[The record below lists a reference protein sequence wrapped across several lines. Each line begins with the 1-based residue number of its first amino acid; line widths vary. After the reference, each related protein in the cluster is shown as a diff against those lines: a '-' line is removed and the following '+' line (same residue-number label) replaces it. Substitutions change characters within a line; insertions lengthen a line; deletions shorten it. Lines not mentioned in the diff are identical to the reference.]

1 MSARIL
7 LLEDDESLKLILSR
21 ALGSAGYQ
29 VRATASPDTA
39 LNWIRNGEG
48 DLLLADVL
56 LDGSNFL
63 ENLGLVA
70 RLRPQMPVI
79 VMSAQATASTAI
91 NAAKGGVFEY
101 LPKPFDLDDMIAAV
115 GAALGDE
122 AKTGRSKA
130 ADEPTG
136 FIGQSAA
143 MQSAFKAIARAA
155 TSQAHV
161 MIMGEPGVGKR
172 QAAEALLRARGIS
185 ADDAVVVTPSN
196 TATEV
201 FGSTKAARQV
211 VWLRLEEWNAE
222 QQRAARDALDAGIG
236 RVIATASHSPDAG
249 LDTRLVARLSECV
262 IAVPPL
268 RERRSDIPALCE
280 AFLAQFAR
288 RDKQDRVRLSKDAVQ
303 YLQGS
308 AWTGNVVELRSV
320 LSRLSLATRGRVA
333 GLDDVL
339 VAFSADAG
347 DSREDLDVHAN
358 AIAALSLSRKNARNV
373 AIDAVDRALFSQA
386 LDRCGGNR
394 SRAAEILGLNRNTL
408 ARRLAELEGDP
419 DDM

>member
-161 MIMGEPGVGKR
+161 MIIGEPGVGKR

>member
-1 MSARIL
+1 MTARIL

-56 LDGSNFL
+56 LDGTNFL
-63 ENLGLVA
+63 ENLGLVS

-91 NAAKGGVFEY
+91 DAAKGGVFEY
-101 LPKPFDLDDMIAAV
+101 LPKPFDLDDMISAV
-115 GAALGDE
+115 GAALGDV
-122 AKTGRSKA
+122 AKTGRSRMT
-130 ADEPTG
+130 DEPTG
-136 FIGQSAA
+136 FIGQSSA
-143 MQSAFKAIARAA
+143 MQSSFKAIARAA

-161 MIMGEPGVGKR
+161 MITGEPGVGKR

-185 ADDAVVVTPSN
+185 ADDAIVVTPSN
-196 TATEV
+196 TATEI
-201 FGSTKAARQV
+201 FGSTQAARQV

-236 RVIATASHSPDAG
+236 RVIATASHSPEAA

-262 IAVPPL
+262 ITVPPL

-280 AFLAQFAR
+280 AFLGQFAR
-288 RDKQDRVRLSKDAVQ
+288 RDKQDVVRLSKDAVQ

-358 AIAALSLSRKNARNV
+358 AIAALSLTRDNARNV
-373 AIDAVDRALFSQA
+373 AIDAIDRALFAQA

-394 SRAAEILGLNRNTL
+394 SRAAELLGLNRNTL
-408 ARRLAELEGDP
+408 ARRLAELDGEDA
-419 DDM
+419 DM

>member
-1 MSARIL
+1 MTARIL
-7 LLEDDESLKLILSR
+7 LLEDDDSLKLILSR
-21 ALGSAGYQ
+21 ALGTAGYQ

-56 LDGSNFL
+56 LDGANFL
-63 ENLGLVA
+63 ENLGLVS

-101 LPKPFDLDDMIAAV
+101 LPKPFDLDDMISAV
-115 GAALGDE
+115 EAALGDE
-122 AKTGRSKA
+122 AKTGRSRT

-161 MIMGEPGVGKR
+161 MVTGEPGVGKR

-185 ADDAVVVTPSN
+185 ADDAIVVTPSN
-196 TATEV
+196 TATEI
-201 FGSTKAARQV
+201 FGSTQAARQV

-268 RERRSDIPALCE
+268 RDRRSDIPALCE
-280 AFLAQFAR
+280 TFLGQFAR
-288 RDKQDRVRLSKDAVQ
+288 RDKQELVRLSKDAVQ
-303 YLQGS
+303 YLQSS

-320 LSRLSLATRGRVA
+320 LSRLSLATRGQVA

-339 VAFSADAG
+339 AAFTADAG

-358 AIAALSLSRKNARNV
+358 AIAALSLSREGARNV
-373 AIDAVDRALFSQA
+373 AIDAVDRALFGQA

-394 SRAAEILGLNRNTL
+394 SRAAEMLGLNRNTL
-408 ARRLAELEGDP
+408 ARRLAELDGDNT
-419 DDM
+419 DM

>member
-1 MSARIL
+1 MTARIL
-7 LLEDDESLKLILSR
+7 LLEDDDSLKLILSR

-56 LDGSNFL
+56 LDGTNFL
-63 ENLGLVA
+63 ENLGLVS

-91 NAAKGGVFEY
+91 SAAKGGVFEY

-115 GAALGDE
+115 AAALGEE
-122 AKTGRSKA
+122 AKAGRTKPA
-130 ADEPTG
+130 EEPTG

-161 MIMGEPGVGKR
+161 MITGEPGVGKR
-172 QAAEALLRARGIS
+172 QAAEALLRARGIAS
-185 ADDAVVVTPSN
+185 DDAIVVTPSN
-196 TATEV
+196 TASDV
-201 FGSTKAARQV
+201 FGSTQAARQV
-211 VWLRLEEWNAE
+211 VWLRLEEWNTE

-262 IAVPPL
+262 ISVPPL
-268 RERRSDIPALCE
+268 RDRRSDIPALCE
-280 AFLAQFAR
+280 TFLGQFAR
-288 RDKQDRVRLSKDAVQ
+288 RDKQEVVRLSKDAIQ

-333 GLDDVL
+333 GLEDVL
-339 VAFSADAG
+339 SAFTADAS
-347 DSREDLDVHAN
+347 DAREDLDVHAN
-358 AIAALSLSRKNARNV
+358 AIAALSLSRDNARTV

-394 SRAAEILGLNRNTL
+394 SRAAEMLGLNRNTL
-408 ARRLAELEGDP
+408 ARRLAELGEETR
-419 DDM
+419 DM

>member
-280 AFLAQFAR
+280 AFLPQFAR

>member
-1 MSARIL
+1 MTARIL

-56 LDGSNFL
+56 LDGTNFL
-63 ENLGLVA
+63 ENLGLVS

-91 NAAKGGVFEY
+91 DAAKGGVFEY
-101 LPKPFDLDDMIAAV
+101 LPKPFDLDDMISAV
-115 GAALGDE
+115 GAALGDV
-122 AKTGRSKA
+122 AKTGRSRMT
-130 ADEPTG
+130 DEPTG
-136 FIGQSAA
+136 FIGQSSA
-143 MQSAFKAIARAA
+143 MQSSFKAIARAA

-161 MIMGEPGVGKR
+161 MITGEPGVGKR

-185 ADDAVVVTPSN
+185 ADDAIVVTPSN
-196 TATEV
+196 TATEI
-201 FGSTKAARQV
+201 FGSTQAARQV

-236 RVIATASHSPDAG
+236 RVIATASHSPEAA

-262 IAVPPL
+262 ITVPPL

-280 AFLAQFAR
+280 AFLGQFAR
-288 RDKQDRVRLSKDAVQ
+288 RDKQNVVRLSKDAVQ

-358 AIAALSLSRKNARNV
+358 AIAALSLTRDNARNV
-373 AIDAVDRALFSQA
+373 AIDAIDRALFAQA

-394 SRAAEILGLNRNTL
+394 SRAAELLGLNRNTL
-408 ARRLAELEGDP
+408 ARRLAELDGEDA
-419 DDM
+419 DM

>member
-1 MSARIL
+1 VSARIL

-280 AFLAQFAR
+280 AFLPQFAR